1 MTATNPR
8 ANQPPSIAD
17 HPMQGDPGEP
27 APFESGFDQVHWEE
41 AAAESGAS
49 SAGGRAV
56 LGTALV
62 VLGLIWTAFTAWS
75 AGRALAAQPLSSPQI
90 AQWIAIAAGPLALLG
105 LVWLMF
111 GRTRRKEAERFTR
124 SVISMRTEARSLE
137 ALLAVLRTRLDDSHA
152 AMTNMAEQ
160 LMHLGDQATGRL
172 DSVTRTF
179 DSSAES
185 LARHGAALDRAA
197 ESARNDVAVLLE
209 DLPRAEASALGLAE
223 HIRLIGSESLG
234 HAAQFESQVGALTN
248 RTREADELVAAAA
261 QRLVSHLTHIES
273 AGAAAA
279 SRVGEAESSFTIAV
293 DTVLDRTANAL
304 AEIRTGIDV
313 QSATVAALVEESAA
327 AIGRAGLDAAH
338 SLNDHVRKASTGID
352 LLSERVAEQERMSQR
367 MVAELERA
375 LSDLDGQLATFA
387 AQGDERSAALLSS
400 LGCAR
405 QELQLLGEAAS
416 QQDGAVDGLAN
427 RTELLRSSVEQLSAD
442 VRSQL
447 GSALGDAE
455 AGTTRLIEASRV
467 MRPEIEWMRE
477 ASIEASERIAASAQG
492 IGDQQD
498 RFAALLA
505 SLDEGVVTA
514 EQRLGALASAISA
527 TQNEAMQLTSETG
540 PSLVDA
546 MVQVREAAA
555 HAADRAR
562 EAIAAVIPGTADE
575 LSAATREALETALR
589 EGVEDRLR
597 EVQTLAARAVDSA
610 REASERL
617 TQQMLNLGQSAT
629 ALEQHVHK
637 TDEAQRERDSEAFAR
652 RVSLLIDS
660 MHSAAIDV
668 GKILS
673 DEIDDKAW
681 DNYLKGDRA
690 VFTRRAV
697 RLLGGGEGKAI
708 RAHYDTDAEF
718 HHSVDRYVHDF
729 DAMLRRV
736 LAERDG
742 GMIAVTLMSSDMGK
756 LYAALGEAIDRRR

>member
-27 APFESGFDQVHWEE
+27 ASFEPGFDRVHWEE

-49 SAGGRAV
+49 SAGGRTV
-56 LGTALV
+56 LGTALII
-62 VLGLIWTAFTAWS
+62 LGLIWTAYTAWS
-75 AGRALAAQPLSSPQI
+75 AGRALAVQPLSSPQI
-90 AQWIAIAAGPLALLG
+90 AQWIAVAAGPLALLG

-124 SVISMRTEARSLE
+124 SVVAMRTEARSLE

-152 AMTNMAEQ
+152 AMTGMAEQ
-160 LMHLGDQATGRL
+160 LMQLGDQATGRL
-172 DSVTRTF
+172 DSVTRSF

-197 ESARNDVAVLLE
+197 ESARNDVAVLLD
-209 DLPRAEASALGLAE
+209 DLPRAEATALGLAE
-223 HIRLIGSESLG
+223 HIRVLGNESLG
-234 HAAQFESQVGALTN
+234 HAAQFERQVGTLTD

-279 SRVGEAESSFTIAV
+279 SRVGEAESGFTAAV
-293 DTVLDRTANAL
+293 DTLLDRTATAL
-304 AEIRTGIDV
+304 ADIRTGVDV
-313 QSATVAALVEESAA
+313 QSAAVAALVEEAA
-327 AIGRAGLDAAH
+327 AGIGRAGIDAAH
-338 SLNDHVRKASTGID
+338 SLNDHVRKAGTGID
-352 LLSERVAEQERMSQR
+352 LLSERVAEQERVSQR

-375 LSDLDGQLATFA
+375 LSELDGQLTAFA
-387 AQGDERSAALLSS
+387 AQGDERSASLLAS
-400 LGCAR
+400 LGRAR
-405 QELQLLGEAAS
+405 SELQQLGEAAS
-416 QQDGAVDGLAN
+416 QQDGAVDGLAS
-427 RTELLRSSVEQLSAD
+427 RTESLRASVEQLSDD
-442 VRSQL
+442 VRSRL
-447 GSALGDAE
+447 ESALGAAE
-455 AGTTRLIEASRV
+455 AGTARLIEASREA
-467 MRPEIEWMRE
+467 RPEIEWMRDASVE
-477 ASIEASERIAASAQG
+477 ASNRIAASAQG
-492 IGDQQD
+492 IEEQQD

-505 SLDEGVVTA
+505 ALDDGAGAA
-514 EQRLGALASAISA
+514 EERLGLLASSIGDAQS
-527 TQNEAMQLTSETG
+527 EALRLSRETG
-540 PSLVDA
+540 PALVTA
-546 MVQVREAAA
+546 MAQVHEAAA
-555 HAADRAR
+555 HAAKRAQ
-562 EAIAAVIPGTADE
+562 EALSAVIPNAASE
-575 LSAATREALETALR
+575 LSAATREALESAIR
-589 EGVEDRLR
+589 EGIEERLLD
-597 EVQTLAARAVDSA
+597 VQALAARAVDSA

-629 ALEQHVHK
+629 ALEQHVLK
-637 TDEAQRERDSEAFAR
+637 TDESQREKDSEAFAR

-673 DEIDDKAW
+673 DEIDEKAW

-708 RAHYDTDAEF
+708 RSHYESDAEF

-729 DAMLRRV
+729 EAMLRRV

-756 LYAALGEAIDRRR
+756 LYAALADAIDRRR

>member
-1 MTATNPR
+1 MTASNPR

-17 HPMQGDPGEP
+17 LPMQGDPGELSS
-27 APFESGFDQVHWEE
+27 FEPGFDQVHWEE

-62 VLGLIWTAFTAWS
+62 LLGLIWTAYTAWS
-75 AGRALAAQPLSSPQI
+75 AGRALAVQPLSSPEI
-90 AQWIAIAAGPLALLG
+90 AQWIAVAAGPLALLG
-105 LVWLMF
+105 LVWLVF

-137 ALLAVLRTRLDDSHA
+137 ALLAVLRTRLDDSQT
-152 AMTNMAEQ
+152 AMAGMAER
-160 LMHLGDQATGRL
+160 LMQLGDQATGRL

-197 ESARNDVAVLLE
+197 ESARNDVAVLLD
-209 DLPRAEASALGLAE
+209 DLPRAEATALGLAE
-223 HIRLIGSESLG
+223 HIRALGSESLG
-234 HAAQFESQVGALTN
+234 HAARYEQQVGALTD

-261 QRLVSHLTHIES
+261 QRLVAHLTHVES

-279 SRVGEAESSFTIAV
+279 SRVGEAESGFTAAV
-293 DTVLDRTANAL
+293 DTLLDRTATAL
-304 AEIRTGIDV
+304 AEIRTGVDV
-313 QSATVAALVEESAA
+313 QSAAVAALVEEASAG
-327 AIGRAGLDAAH
+327 IGRAGIDAAH

-367 MVAELERA
+367 MIAELERA

-387 AQGDERSAALLSS
+387 AQGDERSATLLSS
-400 LGCAR
+400 LGRAR
-405 QELQLLGEAAS
+405 NELQLLGDAAS
-416 QQDGAVDGLAN
+416 EQDGAVDGLAN
-427 RTELLRSSVEQLSAD
+427 RTESLRASVEQLSAD

-447 GSALGDAE
+447 ENALGAAE
-455 AGTTRLIEASRV
+455 AGTARLVEATREA
-467 MRPEIEWMRE
+467 RPEIEWMRE
-477 ASIEASERIAASAQG
+477 ASVEASDRIAASAQG
-492 IGDQQD
+492 ISEQQD

-505 SLDEGVVTA
+505 ALDEGSVSA
-514 EQRLGALASAISA
+514 EERLGLLASAIGDAQS
-527 TQNEAMQLTSETG
+527 EALRLSRETG
-540 PSLVDA
+540 PALVTA
-546 MVQVREAAA
+546 MAQVHEAAA
-555 HAADRAR
+555 HAAKRAQ
-562 EAIAAVIPGTADE
+562 EALSAVIPGTAAE
-575 LSAATREALETALR
+575 LSSATREALETAIR
-589 EGVEDRLR
+589 EGIEERLLD
-597 EVQTLAARAVDSA
+597 VQTLAARAVGSA

-617 TQQMLNLGQSAT
+617 TQQMLNLGQSAA

-637 TDEAQRERDSEAFAR
+637 TDEAQREKDSEAFAR

-708 RAHYDTDAEF
+708 RAHYEADAEF

-729 DAMLRRV
+729 EAMLRRV

-756 LYAALGEAIDRRR
+756 LDAALAEAIDRRR